1 VNRAAPDGRARPGS
15 GLRLRAVAAFLALW
29 GAFASGCAK
38 NESPAAP
45 PPVPYDVPSTGTPAT
60 GPFQATG
67 WVDASGKPVLADDE
81 LAAKTRCAQRIVEAS
96 TDQIHT
102 VPARDIDDCLV
113 KMGWKKAAQK

>member
-1 VNRAAPDGRARPGS
+1 MPIEPA
-15 GLRLRAVAAFLALW
+15 GLRAIRRPRLRRSGGFALLCAVL
-29 GAFASGCAK
+29 ASGCAK
-38 NESPAAP
+38 DRMSDP
-45 PPVPYDVPSTGTPAT
+45 PPPIVLSEPTRTVAT

-67 WVDASGKPVLADDE
+67 WADASGKTMSADEE

-113 KMGWKKAAQK
+113 AMGWKRLATK

>member
-1 VNRAAPDGRARPGS
+1 
-15 GLRLRAVAAFLALW
+15 LRGIAGFLVLFGAL
-29 GAFASGCAK
+29 ASGCAK
-38 NESPAAP
+38 NESPQEA
-45 PPVPYDVPSTGTPAT
+45 PPVPYDVPSTRTPAT

-67 WVDASGKPVLADDE
+67 WTDASGKPVSADDE
-81 LAAKTRCAQRIVEAS
+81 LAARTRCAQRIVEAS